1 MESGATIT
9 QDMITSARNPKI
21 KFIRDLLAHSKTR
34 RELKA
39 FVVEGVRLVEEALQS
54 GWEAQLVLHTDDLPL
69 RGQAVVRGFTERGAV
84 SEVISPQALKAVSD
98 TEAPQGILAVLS
110 MRSLPM
116 PTTPDY
122 ILILD
127 GLRDPGNMG
136 TILRTAAA
144 AGVQAV
150 VLPPGA
156 TDPFA
161 PKVVRSAMGAHFR
174 LPIQIVSWPEIRAYV
189 KPSGEGIP
197 LVIYLADSTGGVAYT
212 QADFRSPLAL
222 IVGGEAEGAG
232 VEAQLLADARV
243 HISMPGEAESLNAA
257 VAAAILM
264 FEVVHQRLR

>member
-1 MESGATIT
+1 
-9 QDMITSARNPKI
+9 MITSASNPKI
-21 KFIRDLLAHSKTR
+21 RQIRDLLNHPKAR
-34 RELKA
+34 REMQA

-54 GWEAQLVLHTDDLPL
+54 GWEAKWVLHTNDLPP
-69 RGQAVVRGFTERGAV
+69 RGQAVVQSFAARGAIT
-84 SEVISPQALKAVSD
+84 EVISPQVLKAVSD
-98 TEAPQGILAVLS
+98 TETPQGILAVLG
-110 MRSLPM
+110 MRSLPI
-116 PTTPDY
+116 PPAPDF

-150 VLPPGA
+150 LLPRGA

-174 LPIQIVSWPEIRAYV
+174 IPVNIQSWPEIHAYV
-189 KPSGEGIP
+189 KPSGKGVP
-197 LVIYLADSTGGVAYT
+197 LLVYMADSSDGLAYT
-212 QADFRSPLAL
+212 QADFRAPLAL

-232 VEAQLLADARV
+232 VEAQSLADARV

-257 VAAAILM
+257 IAAAILM
-264 FEVVHQRLR
+264 FEVVRQRGR